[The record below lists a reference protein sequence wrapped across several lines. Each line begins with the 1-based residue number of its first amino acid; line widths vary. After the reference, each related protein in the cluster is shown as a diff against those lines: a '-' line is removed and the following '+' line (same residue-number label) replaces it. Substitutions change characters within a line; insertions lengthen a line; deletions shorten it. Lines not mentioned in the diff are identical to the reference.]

1 VGIGGVCK
9 YSFADSTNISEFIC
23 QYRAGFGRT
32 DTKSLQAALEILGFG
47 PCYYMAEV
55 LPKGPK
61 EFSLW
66 EQAGAGK
73 PDWYAIFETYKATVD
88 FPACSPVARPN
99 GGVTFVEGVR
109 RFISAL
115 PRDAKVYGLQLDE
128 ERNLRE
134 SSLASIAPRLVL
146 VEISVDPL

>member
-1 VGIGGVCK
+1 MGTGWCRKTRLVCNLRNLQGNGRLSRLLSSSETQWWRNLRGGETPVDIEIARQRL
-9 YSFADSTNISEFIC
+9 SGTAVLFEGDSE
-23 QYRAGFGRT
+23 
-32 DTKSLQAALEILGFG
+32 AL
-47 PCYYMAEV
+47 
-55 LPKGPK
+55 
-61 EFSLW
+61 
-66 EQAGAGK
+66 
-73 PDWYAIFETYKATVD
+73 
-88 FPACSPVARPN
+88 R
-99 GGVTFVEGVR
+99 EGVR